1 MRRILQRHR
10 WLTLGV
16 VGLLLF
22 ATSGLM
28 LSRMTCL
35 MSGRSVVAIGMVED
49 CCPEQEQPEGASL
62 APVCC
67 VYAQAAAD
75 VEPFRAHEDGGSVQV
90 PYVQC
95 GSLLFADLFV
105 QQDISAA
112 VISDRAPPLLGQRL
126 ALLATFRI

>member
-1 MRRILQRHR
+1 M
-10 WLTLGV
+10 

-35 MSGRSVVAIGMVED
+35 MSGRSVLAFGMLED
-49 CCPEQEQPEGASL
+49 CCPEQERPEGASL

-75 VEPFRAHEDGGSVQV
+75 VEPFRGQEYDGSVQL
-90 PYVQC
+90 PYVQS
-95 GSLLFADLFV
+95 GSLLSADLFV